1 VPRNDVGVAAN
12 LVNAVTRV
20 VGGADHSEYGD
31 RIAGRVDAEHST
43 YNEPGVQTAAILYA
57 LADRENFETRAQNAH
72 RFVGTA
78 ARRAVAE
85 PAADSRQVVRAT
97 APEFGVTDETAVAEV
112 VAAERGGA
120 VTLGDESL
128 SDAEVAGR
136 VAQSDPEAAFD
147 ASVVEAYA
155 EAAGESASQDPGAR
169 GR

>member
-1 VPRNDVGVAAN
+1 
-12 LVNAVTRV
+12 
-20 VGGADHSEYGD
+20 
-31 RIAGRVDAEHST
+31 VDAEHST